1 VARATFS
8 SVALFGNATFSGAA
22 LFWNVAL
29 SHRTEFENATFSDKA
44 DFENAT
50 FARTVRFSDAT
61 FSDTGYFGKV
71 VFFEEADFSGA
82 AFYGDAHFGNAPCS
96 QKITSE
102 NATFHASGQFVDAKM
117 EGTTSFEGATFK
129 TEPPQFYEAK
139 LLHQGTVLR
148 GITWPPQPKDKKK
161 AGAFIDAYLK
171 LEMNR
176 LQKHEDEL
184 DFFALELQSRRVLQ
198 ESVINGSG
206 LPIALYGL
214 ASNYGHSYAR
224 PLYALFAVAAV
235 GTLVLLLSGAPL
247 APWQSLGM
255 SVANT
260 LNVFGLNSA

>member
-1 VARATFS
+1 
-8 SVALFGNATFSGAA
+8 
-22 LFWNVAL
+22 VAL
-29 SHRTEFENATFSDKA
+29 SHRTDFENATFSDKA
-44 DFENAT
+44 DFESAT

-61 FSDTGYFGKV
+61 FSDTGCFGKV
-71 VFFEEADFSGA
+71 VFSEEADFSGA
-82 AFYGDAHFGNAPCS
+82 AFYGEVHFGNATSS
-96 QKITSE
+96 QKITFE

-139 LLHQGTVLR
+139 LLHQGTVWR

-161 AGAFIDAYLK
+161 AGAFIDAYACLK

-206 LPIALYGL
+206 LPIAL
-214 ASNYGHSYAR
+214 
-224 PLYALFAVAAV
+224 
-235 GTLVLLLSGAPL
+235 
-247 APWQSLGM
+247 
-255 SVANT
+255 
-260 LNVFGLNSA
+260 